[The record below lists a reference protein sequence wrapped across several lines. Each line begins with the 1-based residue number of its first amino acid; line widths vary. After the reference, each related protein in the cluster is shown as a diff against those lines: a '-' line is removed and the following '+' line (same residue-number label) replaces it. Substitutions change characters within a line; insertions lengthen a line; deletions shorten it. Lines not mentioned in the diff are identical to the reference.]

1 MDDNLR
7 GSETSAPQKPSG
19 GRLDTTA
26 AAAYLGRS
34 RSWLDKERAAGRG
47 PRYVM
52 LGRRV
57 FYRLPDLD
65 HYVETSVVETE
76 NTREAAA

>member
-1 MDDNLR
+1 MTK
-7 GSETSAPQKPSG
+7 SQSAPT
-19 GRLDTTA
+19 GRVDVTA

-65 HYVETSVVETE
+65 QYVDGSVVETAD
-76 NTREAAA
+76 TREDAA

>member
-1 MDDNLR
+1 MTTP
-7 GSETSAPQKPSG
+7 EKAPTE
-19 GRLDTTA
+19 RLDTTA

-34 RSWLDKERAAGRG
+34 RSWLDKERASGRG

-57 FYRLPDLD
+57 FYRLPDLER
-65 HYVETSVVETE
+65 YVENSVVETE
-76 NTREAAA
+76 DTRGAA

>member
-1 MDDNLR
+1 MTTTQR
-7 GSETSAPQKPSG
+7 AAI
-19 GRLDTTA
+19 GRLDVTA
-26 AAAYLGRS
+26 AATYLGRS

-65 HYVETSVVETE
+65 QYVEGSIVETSD
-76 NTREAAA
+76 TREVAA